1 MFPTFAKVQLPSFFA
16 ASWVGVFAPA
26 KTDPQVIATL
36 NAAINDT
43 IKNPDVRKKLSD
55 IGFDTIEGSPTQ
67 AETLFK
73 AEVGKWDDMVKA
85 LNLSVK

>member
-1 MFPTFAKVQLPSFFA
+1 V
-16 ASWVGVFAPA
+16 PA

-55 IGFDTIEGSPTQ
+55 IGFDTIEGSPAQ
-67 AETLFK
+67 SEALFK
-73 AEVGKWDDMVKA
+73 AEVGKWGDMVKA
-85 LNLSVK
+85 LNLSIK